1 MAVVVTV
8 NDFRQAFPEFN
19 NVTTYPDALIQ
30 RFLTQAQAYIS
41 TQTFVISDD
50 IRLLLIQLMAA
61 HLITLSEIDPQ
72 THTVSSMGTVAGAE
86 VSASVG
92 GVSVTKQLQIS
103 KNSLEQWLQSTG
115 YGQQYL
121 AILSAHN
128 IGFYFL
134 GNPHAWGIK

>member
-8 NDFRQAFPEFN
+8 NDFRQAFPEFSD
-19 NVTTYPDALIQ
+19 TTSYPDALLQ
-30 RFLTQAQAYIS
+30 RFLTWAQAYIS
-41 TQTFVISDD
+41 TQSFYIKDN

-72 THTVSSMGTVAGAE
+72 THTVVSMGGVAGAE

-92 GVSVTKQLQIS
+92 GVSVSKQGQIS
-103 KNSLEQWLQSTG
+103 KDSLEQWLQSTG

-121 AILSAHN
+121 AILQAHN
-128 IGFYFL
+128 LGMYFV
-134 GNPHAWGIK
+134 GNPRAWGIK

>member
-8 NDFRQAFPEFN
+8 DDFRNSLKEFCDPLK
-19 NVTTYPDALIQ
+19 YKDCLIK
-30 RFLTQAQAYIS
+30 RFLAHAQAYIS
-41 TQTFVISDD
+41 KKSFYISDD

-72 THTVSSMGTVAGAE
+72 TGIVSSMGSSAGAE
-86 VSASVG
+86 ISATVG
-92 GVSVTKQLQIS
+92 GVSVTKSAQIS

-121 AILSAHN
+121 AILNAHN
-128 IGFYFL
+128 IGFYVV
-134 GNPHAWGIK
+134 GKPNPWGIR

>member
-1 MAVVVTV
+1 MAVEVTV
-8 NDFRQAFPEFN
+8 QGFRDAFKEFCN
-19 NVTTYPDALIQ
+19 PVKYKDCLLT

-41 TQTFVISDD
+41 TQSFLIKDD

-72 THTVSSMGTVAGAE
+72 TGIVSSMGTTAGAE
-86 VSASVG
+86 VSATVG
-92 GVSVTKQLQIS
+92 GVSVTKQAQIS

-121 AILSAHN
+121 AILEAHN
-128 IGFYFL
+128 HNMYFV
-134 GNPHAWGIK
+134 GCPVIRGIK

>member
-1 MAVVVTV
+1 MAVVVTID
-8 NDFRQAFPEFN
+8 DFRSAFKEFCDPLKYKDCLL
-19 NVTTYPDALIQ
+19 T
-30 RFLTQAQAYIS
+30 RFLAQAQAYIS
-41 TQTFVISDD
+41 KQTFVISDE

-72 THTVSSMGTVAGAE
+72 TGIVSSMGSVAGAE
-86 VSASVG
+86 VSATVG
-92 GVSVTKQLQIS
+92 GVSVTKQSQIS

-128 IGFYFL
+128 IGFYFV
-134 GNPHAWGIK
+134 GKPMAWGIK